1 MFHQDVTRAL
11 IAQWGPLVM
20 AELRLETSGQ
30 YAGAV
35 RLWVGDDIVASIPHE
50 DAEPFREIVREA
62 NTQGLPATCR
72 IAIEDDGEWLDIWVP
87 NKLGL
92 SDTHGAFFSGLGEI
106 DVSLD
111 PGEAERID
119 ASLNSKA
126 KNKRLRRLGELFQV
140 ENTWRVRLDDKRA
153 GSLPKG
159 SYAYIEQ
166 ASAEGFPLTCD
177 VLIVRQPGRPLRV
190 TAEVPDY

>member
-1 MFHQDVTRAL
+1 MFYQDTTRAL
-11 IAQWGPLVM
+11 IAQWGPLLM

-126 KNKRLRRLGELFQV
+126 KNKRVRRVGELLQV
-140 ENTWRVRLDDKRA
+140 ENTWRLLLDGQPV
-153 GSLPKG
+153 GSLPGGTYTYVEK
-159 SYAYIEQ
+159 AN
-166 ASAEGFPLTCD
+166 AEGFQLTCD